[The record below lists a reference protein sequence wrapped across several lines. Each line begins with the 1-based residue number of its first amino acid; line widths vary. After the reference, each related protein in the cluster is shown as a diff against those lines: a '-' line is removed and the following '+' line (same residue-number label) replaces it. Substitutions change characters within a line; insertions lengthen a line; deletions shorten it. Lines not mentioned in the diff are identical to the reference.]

1 MNYIVYD
8 LEFNQ
13 ALSKDNNI
21 SDLTFE
27 IIQIGALKLN
37 ENLEV
42 VSTFNRLVKPTVYL
56 EIHPYIENL
65 TQISTDMVISHA
77 QFPSVYNEFMDF
89 VGDEEFV
96 VCVWGSGDV
105 KEFMKNIQFHK
116 LKTLD
121 NLKRYIDVQKL
132 MSKYVKT
139 PKGTKVGLGTA
150 VEFFDISA
158 TKEFHDAF
166 NDAYYTAEIFKKL
179 YNPEIKFNFYENN
192 PSKRR
197 TVPKRKLDTSRLFAQ
212 IEKMYD
218 RSLSDEEKSLIKL
231 AYNMGRTNQF
241 LR

>member
-13 ALSKDNNI
+13 ALSKDKNI
-21 SDLTFE
+21 SNITFE

-65 TQISTDMVISHA
+65 TQISTDMVMSHT
-77 QFPSVYNEFMDF
+77 QFPYVYNEFMNF

-116 LKTLD
+116 LKTLN

-132 MSKYVKT
+132 MSKYIKT
-139 PKGTKVGLGTA
+139 PKGTKVGLGAA

-179 YNPEIKFNFYENN
+179 YNPEIKFNVYENN

-197 TVPKRKLDTSRLFAQ
+197 TVPKRKLDTSRLFSQ

>member
-179 YNPEIKFNFYENN
+179 YNPEIKFNIYENN

>member
-179 YNPEIKFNFYENN
+179 YDPEIKFNIYENT
-192 PSKRR
+192 PTKRR
-197 TVPKRKLDTSRLFAQ
+197 TVPKRKLDTSRLFSQ
-212 IEKMYD
+212 IEKMYN